1 MVTVAEVAPTP
12 VADERTEFDVILSV
26 VRPDK
31 KITVI
36 KEVRTITGLGLKEA
50 KEFTEA
56 AGPNKVLKEG
66 IPRPDQRRSRSAWK
80 MPERPSP
87 FTDVRR
93 GCTDLL

>member
-1 MVTVAEVAPTP
+1 MVTVAKVAPTP
-12 VADERTEFDVILSV
+12 VADERAEFDVILSV
-26 VRPDK
+26 VHPDK

-56 AGPNKVLKEG
+56 TGPNKVLKEG
-66 IPRPDQRRSRSAWK
+66 IPRPDRSRSAWK